1 VSVEEN
7 KILIRRL
14 FEEALNQ
21 GNLAIVDEL
30 FTSDFIDH
38 STPSQIPGPQG
49 VKEYFTMV
57 RAGFPGVYVTIDDLI
72 AEGDKVVVRTTW
84 HRTQQSRHEDRDPTN
99 TQVTRTLI
107 QIFYL
112 QGGKIQEEWN
122 EGEGLG

>member
-1 VSVEEN
+1 MSVEEN
-7 KILIRRL
+7 KTIIRRV

-21 GNLAIVDEL
+21 GNLAVIDEL
-30 FTSDFIDH
+30 FTSNFVDH
-38 STPSQIPGPQG
+38 STPSQVPGPKG
-49 VKEYFTMV
+49 VKEYFTLV
-57 RAGFPGVYVTIDDLI
+57 RTGFPDVHVTIDDLI

-84 HRTQQSRHEDRDPTN
+84 RGTQQSSHEDMTSIN

-107 QIFYL
+107 QIFHL

>member
-7 KILIRRL
+7 KIVIRRL
-14 FEEALNQ
+14 FEEGLNQ
-21 GNLAIVDEL
+21 GNLAVVDEL

-49 VKEYFTMV
+49 VKDYFSMV
-57 RAGFPGVYVTIDDLI
+57 HAGFPDVHVTIDDLI

-84 HRTQQSRHEDRDPTN
+84 CGTHQSSHEDRDPTN

-112 QGGKIQEEWN
+112 QGGKIQQEWN
-122 EGEGLG
+122 EGEGPG